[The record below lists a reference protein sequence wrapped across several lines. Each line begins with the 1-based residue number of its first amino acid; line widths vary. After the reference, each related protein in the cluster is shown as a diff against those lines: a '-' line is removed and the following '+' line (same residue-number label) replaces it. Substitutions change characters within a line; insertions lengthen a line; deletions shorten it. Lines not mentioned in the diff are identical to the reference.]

1 MPGKGFRL
9 LWQFQNSGVA
19 VLNQGEFWQCLE
31 TFLLGTAIGSQPEDI
46 LQVSGVIFLESAT
59 GTQWVEFK
67 DAAKQPAM
75 HRKPPT
81 TKTYSAKID
90 NSVEIEKTLL

>member
-1 MPGKGFRL
+1 M
-9 LWQFQNSGVA
+9 
-19 VLNQGEFWQCLE
+19 
-31 TFLLGTAIGSQPEDI
+31 LGTATGSQPEDI
-46 LQVSGVIFLESAT
+46 LQMSGVIFLERVI
-59 GTQWVEFK
+59 GTPWVEFK

-90 NSVEIEKTLL
+90 NNSVEIEKTLL

>member
-1 MPGKGFRL
+1 M
-9 LWQFQNSGVA
+9 
-19 VLNQGEFWQCLE
+19 
-31 TFLLGTAIGSQPEDI
+31 
-46 LQVSGVIFLESAT
+46 SGVIFLESAT

-67 DAAKQPAM
+67 DAAKQPVM

-90 NSVEIEKTLL
+90 NSVEIEKTLLQGEHLTSLASLSQMAIVFLTWIAFQGSSY

>member
-1 MPGKGFRL
+1 M
-9 LWQFQNSGVA
+9 
-19 VLNQGEFWQCLE
+19 
-31 TFLLGTAIGSQPEDI
+31 
-46 LQVSGVIFLESAT
+46 ESAT

-90 NSVEIEKTLL
+90 NSVEIEKNSALGGASDKSSLPFSNGHCFSNLDCFSG

>member
-1 MPGKGFRL
+1 M
-9 LWQFQNSGVA
+9 
-19 VLNQGEFWQCLE
+19 
-31 TFLLGTAIGSQPEDI
+31 
-46 LQVSGVIFLESAT
+46 SGVIFLERVI
-59 GTQWVEFK
+59 GTPWVEFK

-90 NSVEIEKTLL
+90 NNSVEIEKTLLQGEHLTSIASLSQMGIVFLTWIAFQGSSY